1 MYNTGK
7 ILGATTTA
15 GIATGAVSQLPQTS
29 GNLLVLGAV
38 MVVAFLTVWAV
49 SYVVLEKTFNRN
61 K

>member
-15 GIATGAVSQLPQTS
+15 LIATGAVSQLPQTS
-29 GNLLVLGAV
+29 GNMLGVIAV
-38 MVVAFLTVWAV
+38 MVLAFLAVWGLT
-49 SYVVLEKTFNRN
+49 YIVLEKMILR